1 MKSFFIVLNRLFVN
15 KSFIILFCILLFSS
29 SIISFILKINLSS
42 LLGSQ
47 DLNPF
52 LLDFDI
58 KTRTGGV
65 VNDLAT
71 HWAYITHLKENFT
84 NLFKLEMGLDT
95 NLINF
100 PLHNIIFS
108 QIYFFNDSLKNYLL
122 IVFVFSLSLPIIFFL
137 CLQTRFKNTNKYKL
151 ILLSSIIYLF
161 PVFQYSAIWGNN
173 HITALI
179 FLTIGIFF
187 HLKLKDCNYKSFK
200 YYFLTVFFVSLAC
213 YTRQYYVFF
222 FLYLILDFY
231 LEIKIK
237 YFLLNGIFLLI
248 LASPGLI
255 FLFNNPLV
263 VFGLGQEITNFNSSI
278 LISASIV
285 LFYLLPFIFQYLIN
299 LPIKIEKNIPKILNT
314 KIFLVTLVITVCC
327 VYTFKYESV
336 VGGGIFYKIFILMLN
351 NKVLFFCSSFLG
363 IYSIL
368 FFCEKNI
375 KNIFL
380 SILIL
385 ITFSTGFFIFQ
396 KYFEPMFFILFLIYF
411 DRNKILISIEKNNF
425 FYIFYFSGYFL
436 ISNYI
441 YFFGL

>member
-1 MKSFFIVLNRLFVN
+1 MKSFFIILNRLFVN
-15 KSFIILFCILLFSS
+15 KFFIILFCILLFSS

-42 LLGSQ
+42 LLGPQ
-47 DLNPF
+47 DLNLF

-65 VNDLAT
+65 VNDLKT
-71 HWAYITHLKENFT
+71 HWEYITYLKENIA
-84 NLFKLEMGLDT
+84 NLFKLEMGVDT

-122 IVFVFSLSLPIIFFL
+122 IVFIFSLSLPIIFFL
-137 CLQTRFKNTNKYKL
+137 CLRTRFKNINKYKL
-151 ILLSSIIYLF
+151 ILLSSIIYLL
-161 PVFQYSAIWGNN
+161 PAFQYSAIWGNN
-173 HITALI
+173 HIIALI

-187 HLKLKDCNYKSFK
+187 HLKLKDYNYNSFK

-213 YTRQYYVFF
+213 YTRQYYAFF
-222 FLYLILDFY
+222 FLYLLLDFY
-231 LEIKIK
+231 LGIKIK

-263 VFGLGQEITNFNSSI
+263 VFGYGQEITNFTSSI

-285 LFYLLPFIFQYLIN
+285 LFYLLPFLFQYLIN

-351 NKVLFFCSSFLG
+351 NKTLFFCSSFLG

-375 KNIFL
+375 KNIFI

-385 ITFSTGFFIFQ
+385 ITFSTCFFIFQ

>member
-1 MKSFFIVLNRLFVN
+1 M
-15 KSFIILFCILLFSS
+15 
-29 SIISFILKINLSS
+29 
-42 LLGSQ
+42 
-47 DLNPF
+47 
-52 LLDFDI
+52 
-58 KTRTGGV
+58 GV
-65 VNDLAT
+65 
-71 HWAYITHLKENFT
+71 
-84 NLFKLEMGLDT
+84 DT

-108 QIYFFNDSLKNYLL
+108 QIYFFNNSLKNYLL
-122 IVFVFSLSLPIIFFL
+122 IVFIFSLLLPIIFFL
-137 CLQTRFKNTNKYKL
+137 CLRSRFKNINKYKL
-151 ILLSSIIYLF
+151 ILLSSFIYLF

-179 FLTIGIFF
+179 FFTIGIFF

-200 YYFLTVFFVSLAC
+200 YYFLTVFFISLAC

-222 FLYLILDFY
+222 FLYLLLDFY

-237 YFLLNGIFLLI
+237 YFLLNGIFLFI

-255 FLFNNPLV
+255 FLFHNPMVISLYRK
-263 VFGLGQEITNFNSSI
+263 EITNFTSSI

-285 LFYLLPFIFQYLIN
+285 LFYLLPFFFQYLIN
-299 LPIKIEKNIPKILNT
+299 LPIKTKKNISNIFNT
-314 KIFLVTLVITVCC
+314 KIFLVALVLTICC
-327 VYTFKYESV
+327 IYSFKYEGI

-351 NKVLFFCSSFLG
+351 NKALFFFTSFLG

-368 FFCEKNI
+368 FFCEKTI

-396 KYFEPMFFILFLIYF
+396 KYFEPMFFILFFIYF
-411 DRNKILISIEKNNF
+411 DRNKILTSIEKNNF
-425 FYIFYFSGYFL
+425 IYILYFSGYFL

>member
-1 MKSFFIVLNRLFVN
+1 M
-15 KSFIILFCILLFSS
+15 
-29 SIISFILKINLSS
+29 
-42 LLGSQ
+42 
-47 DLNPF
+47 
-52 LLDFDI
+52 
-58 KTRTGGV
+58 
-65 VNDLAT
+65 VNDLRT
-71 HWAYITHLKENFT
+71 HWQYITYLKENIA
-84 NLFKLEMGLDT
+84 NLFKLEMGVDT

-122 IVFVFSLSLPIIFFL
+122 IVFIFSLSLPIIFFL
-137 CLQTRFKNTNKYKL
+137 CLRTRFKNINKYKL
-151 ILLSSIIYLF
+151 ILLSSIIYLL
-161 PVFQYSAIWGNN
+161 PAFQYSAIWGNN
-173 HITALI
+173 HIIALI

-187 HLKLKDCNYKSFK
+187 HLKLKDYNYNSFK

-213 YTRQYYVFF
+213 YTRQYYAFF
-222 FLYLILDFY
+222 FLYLLLDFY
-231 LEIKIK
+231 LGIKIK

-263 VFGLGQEITNFNSSI
+263 VFGYGQEITNFTSSI

-285 LFYLLPFIFQYLIN
+285 LFYLLPFFIQYLIN
-299 LPIKIEKNIPKILNT
+299 LPKTEKKIKELFNLKK
-314 KIFLVTLVITVCC
+314 FLFSLFITICCIYSFEYKVTA
-327 VYTFKYESV
+327 
-336 VGGGIFYKIFILMLN
+336 GGGIFYKISILIL
-351 NKVLFFCSSFLG
+351 KSKILFFCSSFIG

-368 FFCEKNI
+368 FFSEKNI

-385 ITFSTGFFIFQ
+385 STFTTGIFIFQ
-396 KYFEPMFFILFLIYF
+396 KYFEPMFLILFLIYF
-411 DRNKILISIEKNNF
+411 DKNKILQSIEKNNF
-425 FYIFYFSGYFL
+425 FYIFYFIGYYL

>member
-1 MKSFFIVLNRLFVN
+1 MKSFFILLNRLFVN
-15 KSFIILFCILLFSS
+15 KFFIILFCILLFSS

-42 LLGSQ
+42 LLGPQ

-52 LLDFDI
+52 LLEFDI

-71 HWAYITHLKENFT
+71 HWQYITYLKENIA
-84 NLFKLEMGLDT
+84 NLLKLEMGVDT

-108 QIYFFNDSLKNYLL
+108 QIYFFNDSLKNYLI
-122 IVFVFSLSLPIIFFL
+122 IVFVTSLLLPIIFFL
-137 CLQTRFKNTNKYKL
+137 CLRNKFKNINKYNL
-151 ILLSSIIYLF
+151 ILLSSLIYLF
-161 PVFQYSAIWGNN
+161 PAFQYSAIWGNN
-173 HITALI
+173 HIIALI

-187 HLKLKDCNYKSFK
+187 HLRLKDCNYNSFK
-200 YYFLTVFFVSLAC
+200 YYFLTVFFASLAC

-222 FLYLILDFY
+222 FLYLLLDFY
-231 LEIKIK
+231 LEFKIK

-248 LASPGLI
+248 LALPGLI
-255 FLFNNPLV
+255 FLLNNQVL
-263 VFGLGQEITNFNSSI
+263 LTAMDQEVTNFTSAILVSSSI
-278 LISASIV
+278 V
-285 LFYLLPFIFQYLIN
+285 CFYMVPFFIQYFIN
-299 LPIKIEKNIPKILNT
+299 LPEEGKKINKIFDI
-314 KIFLVTLVITVCC
+314 KIFLFSLVITIFCI
-327 VYTFKYESV
+327 YSFEYKGSI
-336 VGGGIFYKIFILMLN
+336 GGGVFYKIFFLII
-351 NKVLFFCSSFLG
+351 KSKILFFCTSFIG

-368 FFCEKNI
+368 FFSEKNI

-385 ITFSTGFFIFQ
+385 STFTTGFFIFQ

-411 DRNKILISIEKNNF
+411 DKNKILKSIEKNNF
-425 FYIFYFSGYFL
+425 FYIIYFIGYYL
-436 ISNYI
+436 IANYI

>member
-1 MKSFFIVLNRLFVN
+1 M
-15 KSFIILFCILLFSS
+15 
-29 SIISFILKINLSS
+29 
-42 LLGSQ
+42 
-47 DLNPF
+47 
-52 LLDFDI
+52 
-58 KTRTGGV
+58 
-65 VNDLAT
+65 VNDLRT
-71 HWAYITHLKENFT
+71 HWQYITYLKENIA
-84 NLFKLEMGLDT
+84 NLFKLEMGVDT

-122 IVFVFSLSLPIIFFL
+122 IVFIFSLSLPIIFFL
-137 CLQTRFKNTNKYKL
+137 CLRTRFKNINKYKL
-151 ILLSSIIYLF
+151 ILLSSIIYLL
-161 PVFQYSAIWGNN
+161 PAFQYSAIWGNN
-173 HITALI
+173 HIIALI

-187 HLKLKDCNYKSFK
+187 HLKLKDYNYNSFK

-213 YTRQYYVFF
+213 YTRQYYAFF
-222 FLYLILDFY
+222 FLYLLLDFY
-231 LEIKIK
+231 LGIKIK

-263 VFGLGQEITNFNSSI
+263 LFGYGQEITNFTSSI

-285 LFYLLPFIFQYLIN
+285 LFYLLPFFIQYLIN
-299 LPIKIEKNIPKILNT
+299 LPKTEKKIKELFNLKK
-314 KIFLVTLVITVCC
+314 FLFSLFITICCIYSFEYKVTA
-327 VYTFKYESV
+327 
-336 VGGGIFYKIFILMLN
+336 GGGIFYKISILIL
-351 NKVLFFCSSFLG
+351 KSKILFFCSSFIG

-368 FFCEKNI
+368 FFSEKNI

-385 ITFSTGFFIFQ
+385 STFTTGFFVFQ
-396 KYFEPMFFILFLIYF
+396 KYFEPMFLILFLIYF
-411 DRNKILISIEKNNF
+411 DKNKILQSIEKNNF
-425 FYIFYFSGYFL
+425 FYIFYFIGYYL